1 MTPPSA
7 CECVNE
13 WVNVGALL
21 SSALSGHWLEKRG
34 INAVKGGKK
43 KKRTNKSGVRLFVRV
58 CVSQTLPYDWLKDSL
73 GSMHPGWH
81 NSLSDEVGM
90 SLVKSR
96 TSAVGNQRVYHPST
110 ASDRLLAG
118 GNTLHVRDR
127 QIKVKVVT

>member
-1 MTPPSA
+1 MGK
-7 CECVNE
+7 CWGIIVKRFE
-13 WVNVGALL
+13 WPLVRKARYKC
-21 SSALSGHWLEKRG
+21 SKRR
-34 INAVKGGKK
+34 KK